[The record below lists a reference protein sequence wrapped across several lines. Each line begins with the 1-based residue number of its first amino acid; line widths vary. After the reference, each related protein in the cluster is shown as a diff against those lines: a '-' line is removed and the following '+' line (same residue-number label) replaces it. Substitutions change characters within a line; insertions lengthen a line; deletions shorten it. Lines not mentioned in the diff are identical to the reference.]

1 MKQIGIILILNILL
15 TTKVM
20 GQIDGRL
27 LLNLINAT
35 TTEMLAITNPSIGAL
50 VYNTTERAVYDYN
63 GSSWNKLDASNSS
76 TNWDLFGNSGI
87 NPNTTFLS
95 TTDDVKMEIRSN
107 NLPLLRLGR
116 RQTLG
121 LTQNF
126 PDYRDNDQPLVYVN
140 GDGSVSALQ
149 FSASGAAFY
158 KPMFFTTANGSFRLK
173 GSAGRTDLF
182 EIGSAGPSN
191 DGKLEFTIGD
201 DGAEPIIFKRYDYR
215 LGQFHT
221 EFFRV
226 QGSNN
231 SQNAKTRFGININP
245 QRVAV
250 DADYNDSS
258 AGFNIANSTLQVKG
272 SIATSIISTTSNLTL
287 TEDHYTV
294 IIGGNHNIS
303 LPNANTCTGRI
314 YIIKNPRGNN
324 ISISTYRN
332 ERNSNDSTVDRQSIL
347 WIQSDGTN
355 WQQIK

>member
-15 TTKVM
+15 ITNVM

-27 LLNLINAT
+27 LLNLTNAT
-35 TTEMLAITNPSIGAL
+35 TTEMLTITDPSIGSL
-50 VYNTTERAVYDYN
+50 VYNTTEKAVYDYN
-63 GSSWNKLDASNSS
+63 GSSWNKLNTSNSS
-76 TNWDLFGNSGI
+76 KSWDIFGNSGI
-87 NPNTTFLS
+87 NPNTTFLG
-95 TTDDVKMEIRSN
+95 TIDNIKMEIRSN
-107 NLPLLRLGR
+107 NLPLLQFGL

-126 PDYRDNDQPLVYVN
+126 IDYTNGNQPLVYIN
-140 GDGSVSALQ
+140 GDGATSALQ

-215 LGQFHT
+215 SGSFHT

-245 QRVAV
+245 QRVV
-250 DADYNDSS
+250 IDNDYDDSS
-258 AGFNIANSTLQVKG
+258 AGFNIANSTLQVNG
-272 SIATSIISTTSNLTL
+272 SFATSITSSSQNMTL
-287 TEDHYTV
+287 TEDHYT
-294 IIGGNHNIS
+294 IIVNGNHNIN
-303 LPNANTCTGRI
+303 LPDASTCMGRV
-314 YIIKNPRGNN
+314 YIIKNSRGNSIN
-324 ISISTYRN
+324 ISTYKD
-332 ERNSNDSTVDRQSIL
+332 EQNSNETTVPRQTIL
-347 WIQSDGTN
+347 WIQSDGAN